1 MTVMKTWTFI
11 KYDVKQQLRDRSTL
25 FWMLLFPIILIFGL
39 GTMLSAIFSNDFSLP
54 VTDVA
59 YVEQSTDDYRVPLE
73 TFLAD
78 DDIKAFV
85 NLVPYD
91 SVAAAERGVNDGDAD
106 VILHLDG
113 SNVRLLYEEP
123 TTIEFDVLEA
133 VIRQYTDVAN
143 QQIMLAESGV
153 AVPFEPETFIDSESV
168 DLSGRTPTSLEYF
181 TVTISIMTALFGAFY
196 ITGMLSEEQPMKGS
210 YLRIQAAPVKT
221 IDYRLAR
228 TVSRYVLI
236 FLQLVLVFWF
246 SHFVYRSFSLDYVH
260 FGLLFLAWVALAL
273 YGTTFGFIIASLPRI
288 TRGTKDAIVNGSVAI
303 IMILSGGYVPGFDQV
318 TLSVAPW
325 AKYVFMPIFMRDGIL
340 QVLLRG
346 GDVTLFWQGLGWLA
360 LHVAVFTVISLLL
373 WKGVSRRGLV

>member
-1 MTVMKTWTFI
+1 MTMRLWTFI

-39 GTMLSAIFSNDFSLP
+39 GTMLSAIFNSNFSLP

-78 DDIKAFV
+78 DDIKVFI

-91 SVAAAERGVNDGDAD
+91 SIAAAETGVNNGDAD

-113 SNVRLLYEEP
+113 PDVRLLYEEP
-123 TTIEFDVLEA
+123 STIEFDVIEA
-133 VIRQYTDVAN
+133 ILRQYTDVAN
-143 QQIMLAESGV
+143 QQIMLAEAGV
-153 AVPFEPETFIDSESV
+153 SAPFEAETFIDSESI

-196 ITGMLSEEQPMKGS
+196 ITGMLSEEQPMTGS
-210 YLRIQAAPVKT
+210 YLRIQAAPVKR
-221 IDYRLAR
+221 IEYRLAR
-228 TVSRYVLI
+228 SLSRYTLI

-260 FGLLFLAWVALAL
+260 FGLLFIAWLALAL
-273 YGTTFGFIIASLPRI
+273 YGTAFGFLVSSLPRLS
-288 TRGTKDAIVNGSVAI
+288 RSTKDAIVNGFVAI

-325 AKYVFMPIFMRDGIL
+325 AQYVFMPIFMREGIL

-346 GDVTLFWQGLGWLA
+346 GDQAVFWQSLGWLA
-360 LHVAVFTVISLLL
+360 LHLLVFAVLSLLL
-373 WKGVSRRGLV
+373 WKGVNRRGAI

>member
-1 MTVMKTWTFI
+1 MKLKTFI

-39 GTMLSAIFSNDFSLP
+39 GTMLSAIFNTDFSLP

-59 YVEQSTDDYRVPLE
+59 YVEESTDDYRVPLE
-73 TFLAD
+73 SYLED
-78 DDIKAFV
+78 DDIQAFV

-91 SVAAAERGVNDGDAD
+91 SVTAAESGVNDGDAD

-113 SNVRLLYEEP
+113 STVRLLYAEP

-133 VIRQYTDVAN
+133 IVRQYTDVAN
-143 QQIMLAESGV
+143 QQIMLAESGI
-153 AVPFEPETFIDSESV
+153 AVPFEPEAFIDSESV

-210 YLRIQAAPVKT
+210 YLRIQAAPVRR

-228 TVSRYVLI
+228 TISRYALI

-246 SHFVYRSFSLDYVH
+246 SHFVYQSFSLEYVQ
-260 FGLLFLAWVALAL
+260 FGLLVIAWVALAL
-273 YGTTFGFIIASLPRI
+273 YGTAFGFLIASLPRI
-288 TRGTKDAIVNGSVAI
+288 TRGTKDGIVNGAVAI
-303 IMILSGGYVPGFDQV
+303 IMILAGGYVPGFDQV

-325 AKYVFMPIFMRDGIL
+325 AKYVLMPIFMRDGIL
-340 QVLLRG
+340 QVLLRS
-346 GDVTLFWQGLGWLA
+346 GDVTLFWQSLGWLA
-360 LHVAVFTVISLLL
+360 LHLLVFTILSLLL
-373 WKGVSRRGLV
+373 WKGVNRRGAI

>member
-1 MTVMKTWTFI
+1 MTMKLWTFI

-25 FWMLLFPIILIFGL
+25 FWMLIFPIILIFGL
-39 GTMLSAIFSNDFSLP
+39 GTMLSAIFNSNFSLP

-78 DDIKAFV
+78 DDIKAFI

-91 SVAAAERGVNDGDAD
+91 SIAAAETGVNDGDAD

-113 SNVRLLYEEP
+113 PDVRLLYEEP
-123 TTIEFDVLEA
+123 STIEFDVIEA
-133 VIRQYTDVAN
+133 ILRQYTDVAN
-143 QQIMLAESGV
+143 QQIVLAEAGV
-153 AVPFEPETFIDSESV
+153 SAPFESETFIDSESV

-196 ITGMLSEEQPMKGS
+196 ITGMLSEEKPMTGS
-210 YLRIQAAPVKT
+210 YLRIQVAPVKR
-221 IDYRLAR
+221 IEYRLAR
-228 TVSRYVLI
+228 SLSRYTLI

-246 SHFVYRSFSLDYVH
+246 SHFVYRSFSLDYVE
-260 FGLLFLAWVALAL
+260 FGLLFIAWLALAL
-273 YGTTFGFIIASLPRI
+273 YGTAFGFLVSSLPRLS
-288 TRGTKDAIVNGSVAI
+288 RSTKDAIVNGFVAI

-325 AKYVFMPIFMRDGIL
+325 AQYVFMPIFMREGML

-346 GDVTLFWQGLGWLA
+346 GDPAVFWQSLGWLA
-360 LHVAVFTVISLLL
+360 LHLLVFAVLSLLL
-373 WKGVSRRGLV
+373 WKGVNRRGAI

>member
-1 MTVMKTWTFI
+1 MKLWTFI

-25 FWMLLFPIILIFGL
+25 FWMLIFPVILIFGL
-39 GTMLSAIFSNDFSLP
+39 GTMLSAIFNSNFSLP

-78 DDIKAFV
+78 DDIKTFI

-91 SVAAAERGVNDGDAD
+91 SLAAAETGVNDGDAD

-113 SNVRLLYEEP
+113 PDVRLLYEEP
-123 TTIEFDVLEA
+123 STIEFDVIEA
-133 VIRQYTDVAN
+133 LLRQYTDVAN

-153 AVPFEPETFIDSESV
+153 SAPFTPESFIDSESV

-196 ITGMLSEEQPMKGS
+196 ITGMLSEEKPMTGS
-210 YLRIQAAPVKT
+210 YLRIQAAPVKR
-221 IDYRLAR
+221 IEYRLAR
-228 TVSRYVLI
+228 SLSRYTLI

-246 SHFVYRSFSLDYVH
+246 SHFIYRSFSLDYVH
-260 FGLLFLAWVALAL
+260 FGLLFIAWLALAL
-273 YGTTFGFIIASLPRI
+273 YGTAFGFFISSLPRI
-288 TRGTKDAIVNGSVAI
+288 SRATKDAIVNGFVAI

-325 AKYVFMPIFMRDGIL
+325 AQYVFMPIFMREGML

-346 GDVTLFWQGLGWLA
+346 GDTGVFWQSLGWLSIH
-360 LHVAVFTVISLLL
+360 LLVFAVLSLLL
-373 WKGVSRRGLV
+373 WKGVNRRGAI

>member
-1 MTVMKTWTFI
+1 MTMRLWTFI

-39 GTMLSAIFSNDFSLP
+39 GTMLSAIFNSNFSLP

-78 DDIKAFV
+78 DDIKVFI

-91 SVAAAERGVNDGDAD
+91 SIAAAETGVNNGDAD

-113 SNVRLLYEEP
+113 PDVRLLYEEP
-123 TTIEFDVLEA
+123 STIEFDVIEA
-133 VIRQYTDVAN
+133 ILRQYTDVAN
-143 QQIMLAESGV
+143 QQIMLAEAGV
-153 AVPFEPETFIDSESV
+153 SAPFEAETFIDSESI

-181 TVTISIMTALFGAFY
+181 TVTISIMTALFSAFY
-196 ITGMLSEEQPMKGS
+196 ITGMLSEEQPMTGS
-210 YLRIQAAPVKT
+210 YLRIQAAPVKR
-221 IDYRLAR
+221 IEYRLAR
-228 TVSRYVLI
+228 SLSRYTLI

-260 FGLLFLAWVALAL
+260 FGLLFIAWLALAL
-273 YGTTFGFIIASLPRI
+273 YGTAFGFLVSSLPRLS
-288 TRGTKDAIVNGSVAI
+288 RSTKDAIVNGFVAI

-325 AKYVFMPIFMRDGIL
+325 AQYVFMPIFMREGIL
-340 QVLLRG
+340 EVLLRG
-346 GDVTLFWQGLGWLA
+346 GDQAVFWQSLGWLT
-360 LHVAVFTVISLLL
+360 LHLLVFAVLSLLL
-373 WKGVSRRGLV
+373 WKGVNRRGAI